1 VGDSV
6 RWSATKIAQAIRSR
20 ELSCDEVIRTHIARI
35 EEVNPKLNAVV
46 QLCSDRAIEEARAA
60 DQALARGELN
70 GPLHGVPITIKDNLD
85 TAGIIST
92 GGTKGREGFVP
103 TKDATVVARLRGAGA
118 ILLGKTN
125 TPELTMAYETENLI
139 YGRTNNPY
147 DQSYTCGGSSGG
159 AAAILAVG
167 GTALDVGSDTGGSI
181 RVPSHFCGTAGIK
194 PTAGLIPKTG
204 HILPLGGI
212 VDAMTQLG
220 PMARKVEDLALT
232 LPVLAGVDWRDP
244 SVVPMSIGNFRDV
257 SVKDCRIAF
266 FRSNGIFEP
275 CGEIA
280 AAIDLAVKLLNESGV
295 SVKEGRPAVIEDS
308 YDLTLALWTAD
319 GGSGFEKVLRDAGT
333 NEVHSFMA
341 SVLDECRA
349 GAKSGADFSPLLE
362 RWSRFRSE
370 MLKFIEPFD
379 VLLSPVLPFAAL
391 PHGSTFN
398 TDRFP
403 GFSYTM
409 TYNLTG
415 WPAAVVRVGTST
427 NGLPIGVQLA
437 SKPWREHVAL
447 AVADYLEETLGLWP
461 EPRAGMTESQ

>member
-1 VGDSV
+1 VSDSV
-6 RWSATKIAQAIRSR
+6 RWSATKIVEVIRSR
-20 ELSCDEVIRTHIARI
+20 ELSCETIIREHIARI

-60 DQALARGELN
+60 DRALSRDEPK

-85 TAGIIST
+85 TAGMITT
-92 GGTKGREGFVP
+92 GGTTGRTGFIP
-103 TKDATVVARLRGAGA
+103 KHDATVVARLRGAGA

-125 TPELTMAYETENLI
+125 TPELTMAYETDNLV

-147 DQSYTCGGSSGG
+147 DQSCTCGGSSGG
-159 AAAILAVG
+159 ATTILAAG
-167 GTALDVGSDTGGSI
+167 GAVLDVGSDTGGSI

-204 HILPLGGI
+204 HILPLGGV

-257 SVKDCRIAF
+257 SVKDCRIVF

-275 CGEIA
+275 CVEIA
-280 AAIDLAVKLLNESGV
+280 AAVDLAVKLLSESGV
-295 SVKEGRPAVIEDS
+295 SVEEARPAVIEDA

-319 GGSGFEKVLRDAGT
+319 GGAGFEAILRDAGT
-333 NEVHSFMA
+333 NEIHPFMA
-341 SVLDECRA
+341 RVLDVCRS
-349 GAKSGADFSPLLE
+349 GAKSGADLTELLE

-370 MLKFIEPFD
+370 ALRFIEPFD
-379 VLLSPVLPFAAL
+379 ILLSPVLPFLAL
-391 PHGSTFN
+391 PHGTTFD

-409 TYNLTG
+409 IHNLTG
-415 WPAAVVRVGTST
+415 WPAAVVRAGTAP

-437 SKPWREHVAL
+437 AKPCREDVAL
-447 AVADYLEETLGLWP
+447 AIAQYLEEALGPWP
-461 EPRAGMTESQ
+461 EPSV